1 MGLNYCFQNNADFTP
16 LQTLRGRGI
25 IRKKYDSDTLR
36 ELLENP
42 GKLFKDA
49 EIFKDSRTTKAGIV
63 HLKIPDVTELFIKSF
78 NNKGFIYT
86 VRYIFR
92 EPRPFRVWR
101 TAWKLQQAG
110 IPTPEPIAAIAEF
123 SWGFIPGNAYLIRN
137 VVPDIVSTL
146 EFFREMLPDDNL
158 RKSFIQSALKLFAG
172 MHNAGIF
179 HGDAKCSNI
188 YICKK
193 GEDFSYG
200 VWDLL
205 SCRIFSEPLKPALR
219 TKEIARFA
227 DSFAE
232 IAGRLNITLPDHA
245 TKKNILEMYNG
256 LSGNSLKDTNP

>member
-1 MGLNYCFQNNADFTP
+1 MNGNIMGLNYCFQDNEDFMP

-25 IRKKYDSDTLR
+25 IRKKYDSGVLR

-42 GKLFKDA
+42 GELFNDA

-63 HLKIPDVTELFIKSF
+63 HLKIPNAAELFIKSF

-101 TAWKLQQAG
+101 AAWRLQQAG

-123 SWGFIPGNAYLIRN
+123 SWGFIPGNAYMIRN
-137 VVPDIVSTL
+137 VVPNIVSTL
-146 EFFREMLPDDNL
+146 EFFKRMLPDDKL
-158 RKSFIQSALKLFAG
+158 RKSFIRSALQLFAG

-188 YICKK
+188 YICED
-193 GEDFSYG
+193 GEEFSYG

-205 SCRIFSEPLKPALR
+205 SCQIFSEPLKPALR

-232 IAGRLNITLPDHA
+232 IAGRLKVSLPDDA
-245 TKKNILEMYNG
+245 SKENILEIYKEV
-256 LSGNSLKDTNP
+256 SGGG